1 MTNQGII
8 MDKNTVIKLLFI
20 VSLSLVCMSCSGDRE
35 HADLNLFMKEVRSH
49 PQGEIEPL
57 PTFRMYESFKYSV
70 AAFRSPFEKPLAATA
85 DNTGGKTAVEPDE
98 NRAKEYLEDF
108 NISAISLVGTMKK
121 GEVIWSLIN
130 DGEGS
135 VHRVTLGNYL
145 GKNHGKIV
153 AVSPSQIDLIE
164 IVPDGKT
171 GWVERPRA
179 LALKEND

>member
-1 MTNQGII
+1 
-8 MDKNTVIKLLFI
+8 MDKNTPIKPVLI
-20 VSLSLVCMSCSGDRE
+20 ACLSFACLACSGGRE
-35 HADLNLFMKEVRSH
+35 HADLKLFMEEVRSH

-85 DNTGGKTAVEPDE
+85 DNLGGRTAVKPDQ
-98 NRAKEYLEDF
+98 NRAREYLEDF
-108 NISAISLVGTMKK
+108 NISAISLVGTIEKD
-121 GEVIWSLIN
+121 GVIWSLIN

-135 VHRVTLGNYL
+135 VHRVTVGNYL
-145 GKNHGKIV
+145 GKNHGQIV
-153 AVSPSQIDLIE
+153 AVKVSQIDVIE

-179 LALKEND
+179 LALKEKD